1 MKKRYIAAICAI
13 ALLLSGCT
21 AENKA
26 NPTDTAANLQTENTA
41 QPQTNSADEAVQSAA
56 EEITGTDISVSP
68 MTGVEIKDN
77 VYLITKGGSYTLSGS
92 LADGQIIID
101 SDDDVELVLSG
112 VNISNSTGPA
122 IYAKNGDVTLV
133 IVENSVNTLWDGEG
147 YEVGDD
153 ENNPNAVIFTQ
164 DDLTISG
171 RGTLN
176 VKGSYK
182 NAVNCKDKL
191 LIEGGAIAVSA
202 ADNGIIGKDSVTI
215 TDGVITVT
223 SAGDGI
229 KSTASDDAEKGIVN
243 ISGGTVRVTS
253 GEDGISAETNL
264 DISGG
269 AVDIVSG
276 GGSTNAKEHTQSF
289 GFHEISFDTSSDEA
303 STKSL
308 KGGSAVTI
316 SNADITLDS
325 AEDCIHSNGTVT
337 IESGSFEIISGDD
350 GIHADQKLIIN
361 GGEINITKSYE
372 GLESSAIE
380 IGGGDID
387 IVSSDD
393 GINVSSETDSDRMG
407 ANANSSNYLL
417 IKGGNIYVNAEG
429 DGLDM
434 NGSGAVEGGTVIVDG
449 PTNSGNGSLDYDGAF
464 TVNGGTL
471 ITCGSSGMA
480 MTPSSDSALNT
491 LCITDSFSK
500 GNAVSV
506 KDSSGAEIISYTVNK
521 TAGFITFTTD
531 RLVTG
536 ETYTVSIDGT
546 EKGSF
551 TITEKISYIGEAI
564 GQGGFG
570 GGRGG
575 FKENSGGGFGGEKPG
590 RGNRPENSGDGTFPE
605 GNGGTPPEKPADGT
619 FPERNEGNPPEIPEG
634 GNPT

>member
-1 MKKRYIAAICAI
+1 MKKIYIAVICAI
-13 ALLLSGCT
+13 ALFLSGCT

-41 QPQTNSADEAVQSAA
+41 QSQTNSADEAVQSAA

-191 LIEGGAIAVSA
+191 LIEGGTIAVSA

-303 STKSL
+303 STNSL

-372 GLESSAIE
+372 GLESLAVE

-449 PTNSGNGSLDYDGAF
+449 PTNSGNGSLDYNGTF
-464 TVNGGTL
+464 SVSGGTL

-480 MTPSSDSALNT
+480 MTPSADSALNT

-521 TAGFITFTTD
+521 TAGLIAFTTD
-531 RLVTG
+531 RLITG

-546 EKGSF
+546 EKGSV
-551 TITEKISYIGEAI
+551 TISDKISYIGEAI

-570 GGRGG
+570 GGHGG
-575 FKENSGGGFGGEKPG
+575 FNGDFGSGKPG
-590 RGNRPENSGDGTFPE
+590 RGNRPEFPSDGTFPE
-605 GNGGTPPEKPADGT
+605 RNGGNPPEIPADGT
-619 FPERNEGNPPEIPEG
+619 FPERNEGVPPEIPEG
-634 GNPT
+634 GSQT